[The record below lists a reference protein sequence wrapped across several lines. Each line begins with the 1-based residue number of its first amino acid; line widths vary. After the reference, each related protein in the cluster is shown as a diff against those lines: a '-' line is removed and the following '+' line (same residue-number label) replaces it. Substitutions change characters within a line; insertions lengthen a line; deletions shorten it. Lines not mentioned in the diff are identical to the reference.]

1 MSTTRSTLNELMNQ
15 TAFQQSI
22 DRQNQIKD
30 SIENP
35 GRNVGGTMGKNDFLM
50 LLSAQLRYQNPLEPS
65 TDTDFAAQLAQFSS
79 LEQMMNV
86 SKSMENLVQQQM
98 FSLVGKGV
106 MGMTDIDGVYGPFA
120 GIVDNVFTDSRGEQ
134 WARVIEDGGSALQI
148 PISAI
153 SGVYDSSSLLTP
165 NMFITTSNNLIGREV
180 KADWKDETI
189 EGIVTRIAVENGFM
203 HARIEREDGTAE
215 FVPIGAIY
223 DIREP
228 GTSGEPMKPE
238 KPEEG
243 EGEKGNESET

>member
-1 MSTTRSTLNELMNQ
+1 MSIRNSVNDLMNQ
-15 TAFQQSI
+15 TSQQQALDRQQQIRDSI
-22 DRQNQIKD
+22 D
-30 SIENP
+30 NP
-35 GRNVGGTMGKNDFLM
+35 NRNVGGTMGKNDFLM
-50 LLSAQLRYQNPLEPS
+50 LLSAQLRYQNPLEPN

-79 LEQMMNV
+79 LEQMMN
-86 SKSMENLVQQQM
+86 MNETMLRFATQQV

-106 MGMTDIDGVYGPFA
+106 MGMTDIDGVFQPFA
-120 GIVDNVFTDSRGEQ
+120 GIVDNIFTDSKGDQ
-134 WARVIEDGGSALQI
+134 WARVIEDGGTALQI

-153 SGVYDSSSLLTP
+153 TGVYDSSSLLTP

-203 HARIEREDGTAE
+203 HARIERPDGTSM

-228 GTSGEPMKPE
+228 GTSGEPMNPPKKEESEGTETKPE
-238 KPEEG
+238 
-243 EGEKGNESET
+243 